1 MAAPYSQ
8 DLRDRVIGAVAAGR
22 SARAAALW
30 FGIGVSTA
38 IRWVQRWRAEGHAA
52 ARAMGGDHRSR
63 LREHRAAVLSLV
75 AGAPDLTLAEIRDRL
90 QAQHGV
96 RVGLTTVWRFVEAN
110 KLTRKKRACAP
121 PSRIAMT

>member
-1 MAAPYSQ
+1 
-8 DLRDRVIGAVAAGR
+8 
-22 SARAAALW
+22 
-30 FGIGVSTA
+30 
-38 IRWVQRWRAEGHAA
+38 
-52 ARAMGGDHRSR
+52 MGGDHRSR